1 MRAFDI
7 YNKAKD
13 EILAFAKNQFE
24 NIRDWYIQIGLWDK
38 KIDDWDYYQI
48 DPSDYNLSIS
58 VMVDVTDT
66 YTLDTWMERRKVN
79 YIRLYDDGVALEL
92 EGDEKPYYLRGLSL
106 WYIAE
111 ITDYLEMIWNSLMGR
126 KEK

>member
-48 DPSDYNLSIS
+48 DPSDYDLSIS
-58 VMVDVTDT
+58 VEVDVMDT
-66 YTLDTWMERRKVN
+66 YSLDTSKERRKVN
-79 YIRLYDDGVALEL
+79 YIRLYDGGVALEL
-92 EGDEKPYYLRGLSL
+92 EGDEEPYYLRGLSL

-111 ITDYLEMIWNSLMGR
+111 ITDYLEMIWNSIMGR

>member
-48 DPSDYNLSIS
+48 DPSDYDLSIS
-58 VMVDVTDT
+58 VEVDVMDT
-66 YTLDTWMERRKVN
+66 YSLDTSKERRKVN
-79 YIRLYDDGVALEL
+79 YIRLYDYGVALEL
-92 EGDEKPYYLRGLSL
+92 EGDEEPYYLRGLSL
-106 WYIAE
+106 RYIAE

>member
-48 DPSDYNLSIS
+48 DPSDYNISIS
-58 VMVDVTDT
+58 VEVDVMDT
-66 YTLDTWMERRKVN
+66 YSLDTSKERRKVN

-92 EGDEKPYYLRGLSL
+92 EGDEEPYYLRGLSL

>member
-7 YNKAKD
+7 YNKAED

-38 KIDDWDYYQI
+38 KIDDGDYYQI
-48 DPSDYNLSIS
+48 DPSDYDLNIS
-58 VMVDVTDT
+58 VEVNVMDT
-66 YTLDTWMERRKVN
+66 HSLDTWKERRKVN
-79 YIRLYDDGVALEL
+79 HIRLYDGGVALEL
-92 EGDEKPYYLRGLSL
+92 EGDEEPYYLRGLSL